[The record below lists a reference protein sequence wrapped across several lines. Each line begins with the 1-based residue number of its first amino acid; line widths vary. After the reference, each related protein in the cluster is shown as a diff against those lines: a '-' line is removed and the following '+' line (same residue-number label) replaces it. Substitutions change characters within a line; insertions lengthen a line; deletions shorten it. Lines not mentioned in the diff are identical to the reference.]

1 MIYRYFISIAFLLH
15 FSFSLP
21 GWGAEK
27 VLYEKDSLYHHIRV
41 SEAENYR
48 YLSFN
53 RARGSQSAVNVNDP
67 FELKYAYTRAS
78 FAVPAFLNRT
88 PEKILYIGLGGGSI
102 PKVMAKIL
110 PEAKIDIV
118 EIDPDVVAVA
128 KRFFFFQPTEKMRV
142 FEQDG
147 RQFLRRSQ
155 EIYDF
160 IFLDAYN
167 DNAIPFHLT
176 TKEFF
181 EIVKKRMAPD
191 GVMASNVWGPRNDE
205 FYLSEVK
212 TYQQVFSRIYMIDSI
227 KTNNYLLAVPPGEQA
242 ITKEEFVKRAEALQ
256 PLYALP
262 FSLAEYAQT
271 LEDLTAMKVD
281 AEILSD
287 DYAPVEILRSRKVP
301 AQ

>member
-1 MIYRYFISIAFLLH
+1 
-15 FSFSLP
+15 
-21 GWGAEK
+21 
-27 VLYEKDSLYHHIRV
+27 
-41 SEAENYR
+41 
-48 YLSFN
+48 
-53 RARGSQSAVNVNDP
+53 
-67 FELKYAYTRAS
+67 
-78 FAVPAFLNRT
+78 
-88 PEKILYIGLGGGSI
+88 
-102 PKVMAKIL
+102 MAKIL
-110 PEAKIDIV
+110 PQAKIDIV
-118 EIDPDVVAVA
+118 EIDPDVVTVA
-128 KRFFFFQPTEKMRV
+128 KQFFFFHPTANMRI

-147 RQFLRRSQ
+147 RQYLRRC
-155 EIYDF
+155 EDIYDF

-181 EIVKKRMAPD
+181 EIVKKRLAPD

-227 KTNNYLLAVPPGEQA
+227 KSNNYLLVVPADGRDMA
-242 ITKEEFVKRAEALQ
+242 SAEFAKRVEALQ
-256 PLYALP
+256 PHYALP
-262 FSLAEYAQT
+262 FSLAEFALT

-281 AEILSD
+281 ADVLSD